1 MSEIVLTVAEAPAE
15 DTGRAFARID
25 PETMAELGLAPGD
38 IVELIGS
45 RAGLAR
51 VMPSRMAD
59 RGHGLVRLDAAGR
72 ENASARAGDTLRVR
86 AVSCAEAAR
95 LTVTAS
101 DNDPLDAADLS
112 WIASRIDG
120 VPARMGDLI
129 VLPLFDGRLAR
140 VVVSAVEPAG
150 AVVVGPATALVTE
163 QPKRRADGPRR
174 RPGPLPAGVA
184 GVRYDNVGG
193 LERELQRLREMVEL
207 PMRHPEVFDR
217 LGISPP
223 RGVLLHGAP
232 GTGKTLMARAV
243 AAETHANF
251 FGIDA
256 PAIMQKHYGESEAK
270 LREIF
275 DKARTQAP
283 AIIFIDEIDAIA
295 SKRDSGVGEVEKRV
309 VAQLLALMDGLGDRG
324 QIVVIAATN
333 LPNNLDPALRR
344 PGRFD
349 REIAIGIPDRNE
361 RREILGVHSAR
372 MPLDRDVDLD
382 TLANHTHGFTGA
394 DLSALCREAAMAL
407 LRRTMAGLPPD
418 SAPPADLRVTGQ
430 DFQTALAEVVPS
442 GLRELTVEIP
452 ETRWRDVGGLGPA
465 RAVLTEWLVWPR
477 HRPELFAALKLRAP
491 RGVVLHGPPG
501 TGKTLLAR
509 TLASEAGVNFIPVR
523 GPELLSRYVGDSELA
538 VRELFETARR
548 AAPCLLF
555 FDEID
560 SLAPVRGS
568 SAASDVPDRVV
579 AQLLVEIDGVRPLGD
594 VMLLA
599 ATNRL
604 DRVDPALLR
613 PGRFDLKLRIDLPTE
628 PERLEI
634 LAIAMEGRPV
644 AEGVELAS
652 VAAKTDGWSGAE
664 LRSLCDA
671 VALQAARRTVATGA
685 VPCLTVEDFTH
696 AQAEVRDLVRQ
707 VQ

>member
-1 MSEIVLTVAEAPAE
+1 MTDLTLTVGDAPAE

-25 PETMAELGLAPGD
+25 PEAMTALGLNPGD
-38 IVELIGS
+38 IVELIGP

-51 VMPSRMAD
+51 VMPSRSAD
-59 RGHGLVRLDAAGR
+59 RGAGLVRLCAAGR
-72 ENASARAGDTLRVR
+72 ENTGARAGDSLRLR
-86 AVSCAEAAR
+86 PLSCAEAAR
-95 LTVTAS
+95 LTVAAPGP
-101 DNDPLDAADLS
+101 DPLEPADLS

-140 VVVSAVEPAG
+140 VVVTATEPAG
-150 AVVVGPATALVTE
+150 AVVVGPATVLATE
-163 QPKRRADGPRR
+163 QPARRSPPRR
-174 RPGPLPAGVA
+174 RAGPLPAGVA

-207 PMRHPEVFDR
+207 PLRHPQVFER

-243 AAETHANF
+243 AAETHASF
-251 FGIDA
+251 LSLDA
-256 PAIMQKHYGESEAK
+256 PSVMQKHYGESEAK
-270 LREIF
+270 LREVF
-275 DKARTQAP
+275 EKASAQAP

-349 REIAIGIPDRNE
+349 REIAIGIPDRTG

-382 TLANHTHGFTGA
+382 ALADDTHGFTGA

-407 LRRTMAGLPPD
+407 LRRTMAGLPPEA
-418 SAPPADLRVTGQ
+418 APPADLRIAAA

-442 GLRELTVEIP
+442 GLREVTVEIP
-452 ETRWRDVGGLGPA
+452 ETRWRHVGGLGPA
-465 RAVLTEWLVWPR
+465 RSVLTEWLVWPR

-560 SLAPVRGS
+560 SLAPVRGG
-568 SAASDVPDRVV
+568 SAGSDVPDRVV

-644 AEGVELAS
+644 EDGLDLAH
-652 VAAKTDGWSGAE
+652 VAAQTEGWSGAE

-671 VALQAARRTVATGA
+671 AALQAARRTVASGA
-685 VPCLTVEDFTH
+685 VPCLTAADFDH
-696 AQAEVRDLVRQ
+696 AQAEARELVRQ
-707 VQ
+707 GK